1 MTVSI
6 VPGIESNRTVYQ
18 VLDDLG
24 RYGRVWTEID
34 DEEANEP
41 TILRW
46 IIEGQFKRPLRVI
59 AFNTGEG
66 WSRDVTREIAE
77 KLLDLNN
84 AGTGG
89 AKVVPGA
96 DERPPASAEA
106 ASASSKPTLVAKAI
120 YDFHLVFS

>member
-6 VPGIESNRTVYQ
+6 VPGIESNRAVYQ

-24 RYGRVWTEID
+24 RYGRVWTELD

-41 TILRW
+41 TIIRW

-66 WSRDVTREIAE
+66 WSRDVTREIAV

-84 AGTGG
+84 MGTALG
-89 AKVVPGA
+89 AAAREFV
-96 DERPPASAEA
+96 ERVTGESARA
-106 ASASSKPTLVAKAI
+106 LV
-120 YDFHLVFS
+120 

>member
-46 IIEGQFKRPLRVI
+46 IIEGQFKCPLRVI

-66 WSRDVTREIAE
+66 WSRDVTREIAG

-84 AGTGG
+84 VGTALGSAAREFVERVTG
-89 AKVVPGA
+89 ESAKVIV
-96 DERPPASAEA
+96 
-106 ASASSKPTLVAKAI
+106 
-120 YDFHLVFS
+120 